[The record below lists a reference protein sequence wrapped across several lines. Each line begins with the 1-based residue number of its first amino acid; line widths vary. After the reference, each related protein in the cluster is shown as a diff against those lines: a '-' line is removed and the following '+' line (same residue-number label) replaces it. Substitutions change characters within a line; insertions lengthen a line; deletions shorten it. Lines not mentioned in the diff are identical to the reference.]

1 MSLFFQLCPDQP
13 CGSAMTIGNG
23 INLPTTAAPDGDP
36 CTAFS
41 VGAQADEANAQA
53 AIACKGDLIR
63 IPGKYSS
70 SRWILCQ
77 LIMQEYTNNQY
88 SIIL

>member
-13 CGSAMTIGNG
+13 CGSAMAVGNG

-41 VGAQADEANAQA
+41 VGVDMAEDAPVASNL
-53 AIACKGDLIR
+53 CLGDLIR

-70 SRWILCQ
+70 SR
-77 LIMQEYTNNQY
+77 
-88 SIIL
+88 